1 VTQPLK
7 VVQIIMCRLLG
18 VATVVLTT
26 NVSGREDLFKKFTTF
41 LSPSLLP
48 DSLYKDR
55 SEGGHS
61 GPILQVNAP
70 PSVSLP
76 DAVTSDRRYRY
87 ERILNR
93 TTSTLQLELVSYD
106 PIGADRLRAEPII
119 INLADIAPKHHDWVT
134 EMLLKGAC
142 LVANNTSA
150 AIDKARNLIN
160 MARAESFNDPAVPVL
175 QFTLTIDEADD
186 FIRTDMCAR
195 LYQTSPGQLH
205 PYTSRALH
213 TSRALSTSTVRS
225 TLVRYLGPGASSPGI
240 LLEHALKRLCRSG
253 PLIKFDVTAT
263 LLAIYLMLQ
272 RMQQHGRSNAVN
284 RILAD
289 DIIYIQPSADY
300 VGTESFVPLKRN
312 DHELYLLPNEL
323 NNRNDFCSSKVEAM
337 YDDAAGYQRS
347 LLLDVTSPT
356 VTAAGNIY
364 TKADNLRQRHS
375 HAVTIVVAGND
386 IVARCGRD
394 AVPADAAVKAQYL
407 SGRRPQGREVK
418 VFGTMLTRVQLAL
431 ETATV
436 PFIASSAISR
446 DRPLYFV
453 LTGRHGLPELAHL
466 RLWLLPDA
474 ARHILSLCNE
484 GAVAHGADVWQGHVA
499 LPARA
504 GGRPCQRQAGA
515 AAHE

>member
-1 VTQPLK
+1 MTQPLK

-48 DSLYKDR
+48 DSLYKDI

-61 GPILQVNAP
+61 GPIVQVNAP

-76 DAVTSDRRYRY
+76 DAVTSDRCYRY
-87 ERILNR
+87 ERLLNR
-93 TTSTLQLELVSYD
+93 TTSTFQLELVSYN

-119 INLADIAPKHHDWVT
+119 INLADITPKHHDWVT

-160 MARAESFNDPAVPVL
+160 MARAESFNHPAVPVL

-213 TSRALSTSTVRS
+213 TSRALPTSTARS
-225 TLVRYLGPGASSPGI
+225 TLVRYLGPGASNPGI
-240 LLEHALKRLCRSG
+240 LLEQAVKRLCQSG
-253 PLIKFDVTAT
+253 PLIKFNVTAT

-272 RMQQHGRSNAVN
+272 RLKQHGRSNAVD

-300 VGTESFVPLKRN
+300 VGTESFVPFN
-312 DHELYLLPNEL
+312 GLYLAHNEL

-337 YDDAAGYQRS
+337 YDDAAGHQRS

-364 TKADNLRQRHS
+364 TKAANLRQRHT

-386 IVARCGRD
+386 IFAKCGRD
-394 AVPADAAVKAQYL
+394 ALPGDPAVKAQYL
-407 SGRRPQGREVK
+407 SGLRPQGK
-418 VFGTMLTRVQLAL
+418 NVFGTMLTKVQLSL
-431 ETATV
+431 ERLTV

-446 DRPLYFV
+446 DHPLSFV

-474 ARHILSLCNE
+474 ARHLLSLYNE

>member
-1 VTQPLK
+1 MTQPLK

-48 DSLYKDR
+48 DSLYKDI

-61 GPILQVNAP
+61 GPIVQVNAP

-76 DAVTSDRRYRY
+76 DAVTSDRCYRY
-87 ERILNR
+87 ERLLNR
-93 TTSTLQLELVSYD
+93 TTSTFQLELVSYN
-106 PIGADRLRAEPII
+106 PIGADRLRFEPII

-213 TSRALSTSTVRS
+213 TSRALPTSTARS
-225 TLVRYLGPGASSPGI
+225 TLVRYLGPGASNPGI
-240 LLEHALKRLCRSG
+240 LLEQAVKRLCQSG
-253 PLIKFDVTAT
+253 PLIKFNVTAT

-272 RMQQHGRSNAVN
+272 RLKQHGRSNAVD

-300 VGTESFVPLKRN
+300 VGTESFVPLERN
-312 DHELYLLPNEL
+312 GQELYLTHNEL

-337 YDDAAGYQRS
+337 YDDAAGHQRS
-347 LLLDVTSPT
+347 PRQAYGKGVAYAEVNGRGVIYVTSPGFFLWALDAKT
-356 VTAAGNIY
+356 GRPLENWGSEFPVGQFPETGVIDLIPKLVEDWGPWQDY
-364 TKADNLRQRHS
+364 
-375 HAVTIVVAGND
+375 VVAGGQYD
-386 IVARCGRD
+386 PDYGIPRELGMVTASAPPIVVNG
-394 AVPADAAVKAQYL
+394 VVVVL
-407 SGRRPQGREVK
+407 VGH
-418 VFGTMLTRVQLAL
+418 QL
-431 ETATV
+431 
-436 PFIASSAISR
+436 PIS
-446 DRPLYFV
+446 LY
-453 LTGRHGLPELAHL
+453 A
-466 RLWLLPDA
+466 
-474 ARHILSLCNE
+474 
-484 GAVAHGADVWQGHVA
+484 
-499 LPARA
+499 
-504 GGRPCQRQAGA
+504 
-515 AAHE
+515 